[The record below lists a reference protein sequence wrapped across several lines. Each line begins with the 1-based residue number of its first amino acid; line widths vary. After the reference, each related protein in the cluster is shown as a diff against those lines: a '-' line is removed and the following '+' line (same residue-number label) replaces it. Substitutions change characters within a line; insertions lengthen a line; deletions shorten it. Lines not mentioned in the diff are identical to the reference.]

1 MLNAKKS
8 LAQRGWLLAILV
20 GVMLTL
26 AACSTEQDQVP
37 AANGTATFG
46 FSVDPVTQTVTLAQP
61 AKGLEPQQ
69 ESAPGEARVLLQGQ
83 EIILASLRGQFFD
96 DNMLVIEASFR
107 NATDTLSFLQP
118 FFFTVNEATENI
130 VSSEEPTVTDEDL
143 GGDGVLSPLEITT
156 VLTFTVKH
164 RGEAFT
170 YLVDAN
176 AVVEAATGT
185 GTGTVSGYV
194 VNRKAGTAL
203 EGTTVTVDG
212 VGEVATTNEDGF
224 YSFEA
229 PAGLHTLTFTQ
240 DGYATAR
247 VEGLAVETGE
257 ETRYSTIQ
265 QQIFDPFLP
274 VEPPSLSVNVSN
286 GDLLTGD
293 AEDNA
298 FTVTI
303 SGEVVNP
310 NVNGFTFIDISLSQP
325 GGSSGYLNQFVPQQ
339 RLFSFEGGPTE
350 VPLSATG
357 FNNATTLHVIGYDLN
372 QNRTELIRYVTVN
385 SNANASVDL
394 GDIENVSAQA
404 VTFGDTGVFGTQSVS
419 AQTATEG
426 VGLATVTGPTAAD
439 LLKAAQT
446 SDVSGLREQAEA
458 LKENAGRLSPQGFL
472 DEAITWVD
480 LTYEYDFSAG
490 NFPAAFE
497 VFRKLE
503 GEGDFYSIGR
513 VSVGQAYIGDLF
525 DAQGQVNENAQAP
538 YLFGFRDAS
547 PALQAG
553 LTATYRVEA
562 VAGDERE
569 ASDTASTTPLPTFF
583 VNAVSPSNGATGV
596 SVLPNYVLSFEDR
609 SDVVFFGVLVLDRV
623 HADDNF
629 FEWVAA
635 FFADDTGLTQVA
647 IPHNF
652 NGGANTE
659 TLQPYHAYDWQPIA
673 ITARADG
680 TALSVAADFYDLFG
694 VGFGVEDG
702 PVNTFVTGDGQED

>member
-1 MLNAKKS
+1 M
-8 LAQRGWLLAILV
+8 
-20 GVMLTL
+20 
-26 AACSTEQDQVP
+26 
-37 AANGTATFG
+37 
-46 FSVDPVTQTVTLAQP
+46 
-61 AKGLEPQQ
+61 
-69 ESAPGEARVLLQGQ
+69 
-83 EIILASLRGQFFD
+83 
-96 DNMLVIEASFR
+96 
-107 NATDTLSFLQP
+107 
-118 FFFTVNEATENI
+118 
-130 VSSEEPTVTDEDL
+130 
-143 GGDGVLSPLEITT
+143 
-156 VLTFTVKH
+156 
-164 RGEAFT
+164 
-170 YLVDAN
+170 
-176 AVVEAATGT
+176 VEAATGT

-194 VNRKAGTAL
+194 VNRKAGTAV
-203 EGTTVTVDG
+203 EGTTVTVEG

-224 YSFEA
+224 YSFAA

-257 ETRYSTIQ
+257 ETQYSTIQ

-274 VEPPSLSVNVSN
+274 VEAPSLSVNVSN

-310 NVNGFTFIDISLSQP
+310 NVNGFTFVDVSLSQP
-325 GGSSGYLNQFVPQQ
+325 GGSSGYLNQFVPQT

-385 SNANASVDL
+385 SNANASADL
-394 GDIENVSAQA
+394 GDIEDLFAQA

-419 AQTATEG
+419 AQGAGSEG
-426 VGLATVTGPTAAD
+426 IGLGEVVGPTAQD
-439 LLKAAQT
+439 LLEAAQT
-446 SDVSGLREQAEA
+446 GNLDTLRERAEA
-458 LKENAGRLSPQGFL
+458 LQNPGLSPQGFL
-472 DEAITWVD
+472 DEAVTWVD
-480 LTYEYDFSAG
+480 LTYEYNFTEAD
-490 NFPAAFE
+490 FPAAFE
-497 VFRKLE
+497 VFRQLE
-503 GEGDFYSIGR
+503 GESSFRSIGR
-513 VSVGQAYIGDLF
+513 VSLGQAYIGDFF

-538 YLFGFRDAS
+538 FLFGFRDAS

-562 VAGDERE
+562 VAGDERSL
-569 ASDTASTTPLPTFF
+569 SDTTSTTPLPTFF
-583 VNAVSPSNGATGV
+583 VDAVSPSNGATGV
-596 SVLPNYVLSFEDR
+596 PVLPNYVLSFENR
-609 SDVVFFGVLVLDRV
+609 SDVVFFGVVVLDRV

-629 FEWVAA
+629 VEWLAA
-635 FFADDTGLTQVA
+635 FFADTTGLTQVA

-652 NGGANTE
+652 NGTATTA
-659 TLQPYHAYDWQPIA
+659 TLQPYHAYDWQPVA
-673 ITARADG
+673 ITARADSS
-680 TALSVAADFYDLFG
+680 ALAVAADFFDLFG